1 MIIIIITIIIIVV
14 VIKRMNL
21 YRVSQVAAES
31 APRPRCGNVDA
42 LFLRL
47 LKEVVKKYPATNKR
61 MRMSFL
67 PPPPIVATSQRIW
80 TSSSTVGDAIKKS
93 PGPHQ
98 SMGGRFYKDG
108 RTDGHGQNRN
118 EKVKIAL
125 RSAIAQRTFSSS
137 SIYLFIFRRRFF
149 MSSSSFFC
157 GREREKERKTE
168 KMALFSWYNGQ
179 RRMFRKWGGREAK
192 HTAHPQ

>member
-47 LKEVVKKYPATNKR
+47 LKEVVKKYHATNKR

-67 PPPPIVATSQRIW
+67 SPPPPIVATSQRIW

-108 RTDGHGQNRN
+108 RTDTVRTETKRKSQNRLTVSN
-118 EKVKIAL
+118 RPKD
-125 RSAIAQRTFSSS
+125 FFFFF
-137 SIYLFIFRRRFF
+137 YLFI
-149 MSSSSFFC
+149 
-157 GREREKERKTE
+157 
-168 KMALFSWYNGQ
+168 YI
-179 RRMFRKWGGREAK
+179 
-192 HTAHPQ
+192 